1 MQFAEV
7 IFNLPL
13 NHSFTYGIPPVYNFL
28 TPGYRV
34 LVPFGKRVITGVVA
48 SVKEKSDFKSVKD
61 IIDVLDENAL
71 IKPQMMD
78 LTKWIS
84 EYYLSAWGQAVQ
96 LALPKGLD
104 EFESEK
110 IYIVEETVDADL
122 SEKQRELYY
131 LIADNPGQSKTYYR
145 KKFGASSF
153 YNVLNILKN
162 KDLVYTEVGKKSASV
177 GVLLRDF
184 VVIPADFK
192 NLKSKFPDFTKYLQK
207 RPAVDTFLV
216 ENAGSSILVSDFL
229 KKTKM
234 ARATLQKMHQN
245 DIVKLEQLA
254 VERKP
259 EVNFSEKKQDFR
271 LVPEQRDVL
280 AYLTDAVD
288 KKKYKSFLL
297 HGITGSGKTVVY
309 IEILKKVIRLG
320 KSAVILIP
328 EIALTPQTVSRFEA
342 AFNEQI
348 AVFHSK
354 MSAGQRYDAWM
365 ACYKGK
371 VKIVIGPRSALFAP
385 LENLGLIV
393 VDEEHEQSYKQTESA
408 PLYHA
413 RDVAL
418 YWAKMH
424 EAVVVLGS
432 ATPSFESY
440 FNALNKRHE
449 LLEIK
454 ARATKALLPEVH
466 LVDMRKSRAKGKTN
480 YVFSPFLLDKMNN
493 TLAAGEQII
502 LMQNRRGFASFQ
514 QCMNCG
520 FIPKCTECEV
530 SLTYHTYDNKLRCH
544 YCGLTIPASRQCANC
559 GSDEIDNKGI
569 GTQRIQDEL
578 ASHFQQ
584 AKVLRM
590 DQDTTRGKNAHDQL
604 LSAFREHRAD
614 ILLGTQMIAKGLD
627 FENVTL
633 VGVISADVGLGIP
646 DFRSGERIFQLLSQ
660 VAGRS
665 GRGSKPGQVVI
676 QTYQIEHY
684 AIQFAKNHDY
694 KGFYS
699 NEIKHREVYNYP
711 PFNRMIQI
719 TVSAAN
725 ISEAISRTREI
736 ALPIRKH
743 GMYICDVI
751 GPAPATIS
759 KLKNLYRWQISLKIN
774 RKYDPSGVKTKD
786 LLQKVLKP
794 YSSTKNS
801 SVFFNVDVDPA
812 FGS

>member
-7 IFNLPL
+7 VFNLPL
-13 NHSFTYGIPPVYNFL
+13 NHSFTYGIPPVYSFL

-34 LVPFGKRVITGVVA
+34 LVPFGKRVITGVVTA
-48 SVKEKSDFKSVKD
+48 IKEKSEFKSVKD
-61 IIDVLDENAL
+61 IIDVLDEKAL
-71 IKPQMMD
+71 IKPQMLE

-84 EYYLSAWGQAVQ
+84 EYYLSSWGQAVQ

-104 EFESEK
+104 EFESER
-110 IYIVEETVDADL
+110 IHIVEEKADADL
-122 SEKQRELYY
+122 SEKQRELYF

-145 KKFGASSF
+145 KKFGTSSF
-153 YNVLNILKN
+153 YSVLNILKN
-162 KDLVYTEVGKKSASV
+162 KNLVYAEVEKKSASV
-177 GVLLRDF
+177 GTLLRDF
-184 VVIPADFK
+184 VIVPKDYNSI
-192 NLKSKFPDFTKYLQK
+192 KSKSPDFLKYTNK
-207 RPAVDTFLV
+207 RPEIDAFLQLHS
-216 ENAGSSILVSDFL
+216 GSNILVSDFL
-229 KKTKM
+229 KHTKM
-234 ARATLQKMHQN
+234 ARATLQKMHQYN
-245 DIVKLEQLA
+245 IIKIEQLA
-254 VERKP
+254 VDRKP
-259 EVNFSEKKQDFR
+259 EVSFSEKKQDFI
-271 LVPEQRDVL
+271 LVPEQLAVL
-280 AYLTDAVD
+280 EKLKDAVD
-288 KKKYKSFLL
+288 KNSYKSFLL

-309 IEILKKVIRLG
+309 IEILKKIISLG

-342 AFNEQI
+342 AFNEEI

-365 ACYKGK
+365 ACYKGQ

-440 FNALNKRHE
+440 YNAQNQRHE

-454 ARATKALLPEVH
+454 NRATKALLPEVH
-466 LVDMRKSRAKGKTN
+466 LVDMRKSRGRDTQN
-480 YVFSPFLLDKMNN
+480 HVFSPLLLDKMKF
-493 TLAAGEQII
+493 TLSAGEQVI

-530 SLTYHTYDNKLRCH
+530 SLTYHTFDNKLRCH
-544 YCGLTIPASRQCANC
+544 YCGLTISASVQCANC
-559 GSDEIDNKGI
+559 GSDDIDNKGI

-578 ASHFQQ
+578 ASHFPD
-584 AKVLRM
+584 ANVLRM

-604 LSAFREHRAD
+604 LSAFREHKAD

-684 AIQFAKNHDY
+684 AIQFAKDHDY
-694 KGFYS
+694 RGFYS

-719 TVSAAN
+719 TVSSAN
-725 ISEAISRTREI
+725 ISDAISRARDI
-736 ALPIRKH
+736 AIPIRKN
-743 GMYICDVI
+743 GVYICDVI

-774 RKYDPSGVKTKD
+774 RKYDPSGIKTKE
-786 LLQKVLKP
+786 LLQNVLKP
-794 YSSTKNS
+794 YTSAKNNNI
-801 SVFFNVDVDPA
+801 FLNVDVDPA
-812 FGS
+812 FGT